1 VGAGESPDLTA
12 IVLGDVTL
20 PLVVLTA
27 LAGSVAGLLG
37 ALFGIGGG
45 VFLVPAL
52 VQGLHVSMPHAVAI
66 SLTTVIATSNA
77 VSAHPSGRPYINVRL
92 GLVVELA
99 TVIGGLTG
107 GLVAPRVAPTTLA
120 LLFSAVMGALCV
132 STFAR
137 RARRN
142 VLPAEAD
149 PGRWGGRFDDEQS
162 GTLVSYRVVRLP
174 LAVAASFVAGTLAT
188 LLGIG
193 GGVVKVPVLNGWCGV
208 PIRAAAATNAFTLG
222 VTATAGAMMYLGRGW
237 LIPALAAAAVLGVQ
251 AGSGLGLRLAESVPA
266 NALKLALAIVLGFVA
281 IVMAVR

>member
-1 VGAGESPDLTA
+1 
-12 IVLGDVTL
+12 
-20 PLVVLTA
+20 
-27 LAGSVAGLLG
+27 
-37 ALFGIGGG
+37 
-45 VFLVPAL
+45 
-52 VQGLHVSMPHAVAI
+52 
-66 SLTTVIATSNA
+66 
-77 VSAHPSGRPYINVRL
+77 
-92 GLVVELA
+92 
-99 TVIGGLTG
+99 
-107 GLVAPRVAPTTLA
+107 
-120 LLFSAVMGALCV
+120 
-132 STFAR
+132 
-137 RARRN
+137 
-142 VLPAEAD
+142 
-149 PGRWGGRFDDEQS
+149 
-162 GTLVSYRVVRLP
+162 VSYRVVRLP